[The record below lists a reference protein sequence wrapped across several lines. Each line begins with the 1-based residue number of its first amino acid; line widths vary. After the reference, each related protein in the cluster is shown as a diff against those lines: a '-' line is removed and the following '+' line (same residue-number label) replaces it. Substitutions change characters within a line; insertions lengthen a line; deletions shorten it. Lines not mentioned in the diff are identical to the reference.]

1 MKLGVCYYP
10 EHWPEARWPIDA
22 QMMRDAG
29 LDVVRI
35 AEFAW
40 ANMEPEP
47 GHYTWEW
54 LDRAIGVLAEAG
66 LQVILGT
73 PTATPPAWLTQAHPD
88 VLRVER
94 NGRSRQHGSRR
105 HACPTSPT
113 YRAHSRAIVTA
124 MAERYGQDARVVGWQ
139 IDNEFGGGKTA
150 RCYCAACAD
159 AFRRWLQARYGSLA
173 ALNAAWGAVFWSQ
186 TYSAW
191 EQVMLPDDAI
201 DKPNPSQELDYF
213 RFSSDAFVAYQQEQV
228 DILRAL
234 APGRFITHNFMGL
247 YRDLNQFDLA
257 EPLDFVSWDSYPTGN
272 PDRWRKLLYPF
283 GADAGRNDPVYAYDV
298 GDPLITSM
306 AHALT
311 RGLKQRPFW
320 IMEQQ
325 CGLINWGDL
334 NPGVRPGTPRLWTW
348 HALAE
353 GAEACVYF
361 RWRPSPYAQEQYH
374 SGLLRHDGAP
384 TIGLAEVRALAAA
397 RARMA
402 AIAATPF
409 TAEIG
414 LLFDFDDL
422 WAIQLEPHRRG
433 FDYLR
438 HLFVYYQALMR
449 LGLPVD
455 LVPLRADLSRYKLL
469 IAPSLHI
476 ADDERAARLHAYAAQ
491 GGALL
496 LGVRSGFK
504 TGSNLV
510 PQEPLPGALRELV
523 GAQVTQWQ
531 SLPDGVEIGLESAV
545 PSLNTPATIWV
556 EYLQPETARVLART
570 ASGHAVWTEN
580 GVGDGRCHFLGWYP
594 TPDQAR
600 ALLLHLI
607 ETSAVPFDRP
617 PLPDLPQGLL
627 AYRRGPYTLLLNFTD
642 RALAAQVMGASLTVS
657 PRDLVV
663 LDG

>member
-22 QMMRDAG
+22 QMMREAG

-54 LDRAIGVLAEAG
+54 LDRAISVLAEAG

-88 VLRVER
+88 VLRVDR
-94 NGRSRQHGSRR
+94 NGRTRQHGSRR

-113 YRAHSRAIVTA
+113 YRALSRAIVSA
-124 MAERYGQDARVVGWQ
+124 MAARYGQDARVVGWQ

-150 RCYCAACAD
+150 RCYCDRCAD
-159 AFRRWLQARYGSLA
+159 AFRRWLQARYGTLA
-173 ALNAAWGAVFWSQ
+173 ALNAAWGTVFWSQ
-186 TYSAW
+186 TYDAW
-191 EQVMLPDDAI
+191 EQIQAPDDAI

-213 RFSSDAFVAYQQEQV
+213 RFCSDAFVAYQQEQI
-228 DILRAL
+228 DILRAS

-257 EPLDFVSWDSYPTGN
+257 APLDFVSWDNYPTGN

-283 GADAGRNDPVYAYDV
+283 GVDPGRSDPVYAYDV
-298 GDPLITSM
+298 GDPIITSM

-325 CGLINWGDL
+325 CGLINWGDV
-334 NPGVRPGTPRLWTW
+334 NPGVRTGTPRLWTW

-402 AIAATPF
+402 AVAATPF

-476 ADDERAARLHAYAAQ
+476 ADDERAARLRDYAAQ
-491 GGALL
+491 GGGLL

-523 GAQVTQWQ
+523 GAQVTHWQ
-531 SLPDGVEIGLESAV
+531 SLPDGVEMRLESAV

-556 EYLQPETARVLART
+556 EYLQPETARVLAHT

-580 GVGDGRCHFLGWYP
+580 GVGNGRCHFLGWYP

-607 ETSAVPFDRP
+607 ETSAVPFDLP
-617 PLPDLPQGLL
+617 PLPDLPHGLL

-642 RALAAQVMGASLTVS
+642 QTLTASPAGAPVS
-657 PRDLVV
+657 VPPRDVLV
-663 LDG
+663 LTS